1 TGTTK
6 AYFTDTTSY
15 RVASKTGTANV
26 AQNGSGGGATYS
38 EKYYLGSVVAYFPAD
53 KPKYTVQVSIHTQR
67 GRGVT
72 YGGPL
77 AGPVV
82 RDIVRYIYFRDE
94 DWHQQIAQS
103 DKEHYPPTVKGG
115 SIANVRRVADKF
127 SPRVSFTD
135 REGWGVARADTL
147 RNINVKTIEDNSLMP
162 NVVGM
167 GLKDAL
173 YILESRGLRVQFS
186 GKGSVRQQSIPVGA
200 KISAGA
206 SVSLTLR

>member
-1 TGTTK
+1 
-6 AYFTDTTSY
+6 
-15 RVASKTGTANV
+15 
-26 AQNGSGGGATYS
+26 
-38 EKYYLGSVVAYFPAD
+38 
-53 KPKYTVQVSIHTQR
+53 
-67 GRGVT
+67 
-72 YGGPL
+72 
-77 AGPVV
+77 
-82 RDIVRYIYFRDE
+82 E

-103 DKEHYPPTVKGG
+103 DKEHYPPMVKGG